1 MTEFGQDL
9 VKNMDTSVIFQEW
22 PGGIV
27 DGLKNEQGIFDNTP
41 LWKFLNDTVKST
53 NATKIHRKLVISSGD
68 VNTGAYHAFNES
80 VGIENLGTV
89 IKASAS
95 IPGAF
100 PPTHFQGGV
109 YMDGGTIWNTNLVTA
124 VQRCLE

>member
-1 MTEFGQDL
+1 
-9 VKNMDTSVIFQEW
+9 
-22 PGGIV
+22 
-27 DGLKNEQGIFDNTP
+27 
-41 LWKFLNDTVKST
+41 
-53 NATKIHRKLVISSGD
+53 VISSGD

-124 VQRCLE
+124 VKRCLEQVDDESQVVLDVIISDSVYETTEEHASENAFENYMRQRSFHNYGSYFNDYFEMKRAFPKV